1 VSITL
6 AGTFS
11 IFILYSWT
19 FMPIKT
25 KLCYFF
31 PEVKFQFLYKR
42 VSVISRISLAKK
54 LLDIFLDIY
63 SDG

>member
-1 VSITL
+1 
-6 AGTFS
+6 
-11 IFILYSWT
+11 
-19 FMPIKT
+19 MPIKT
-25 KLCYFF
+25 KLCYVF